1 VYDGQP
7 DRGPGGTPRCVLAET
22 EAGSELERARRA
34 AEERALVAA
43 SARGSTV
50 AFEQLYRIH
59 VGKVYGLC
67 LRMTANTATAEDCTQ
82 DAFVQ
87 AWRNLP
93 TFERRSRFGTW
104 LHRIA
109 VNAVLAQGRRRQES
123 LGRDASVDELA
134 VDLADPGI
142 ADAGMLRD
150 LEAEIARLPAGARRV
165 LVLAGLYGYSH
176 EETASMLGIAVGT
189 CKAQLHRARQILSAR
204 LDAWEVES

>member
-1 VYDGQP
+1 M
-7 DRGPGGTPRCVLAET
+7 AET

-43 SARGSTV
+43 AARGSTV

-82 DAFVQ
+82 DTFVQ

>member
-1 VYDGQP
+1 M
-7 DRGPGGTPRCVLAET
+7 AET

-43 SARGSTV
+43 AARGSTV

-189 CKAQLHRARQILSAR
+189 CKAQLHRARQILGAR